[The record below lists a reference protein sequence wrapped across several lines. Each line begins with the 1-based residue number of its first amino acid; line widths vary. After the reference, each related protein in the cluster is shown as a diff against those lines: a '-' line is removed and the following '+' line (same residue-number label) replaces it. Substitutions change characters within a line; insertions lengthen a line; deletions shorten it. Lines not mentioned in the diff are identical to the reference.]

1 MAPRLALALTLAF
14 LAAVRPAAAV
24 QVDFLPKPD
33 PDDGKTFRVLCFHD
47 IRDNLRASFETL
59 PDGFAV
65 DTKMLT
71 NMFSWIQANGYH
83 PVTLAQID
91 AARHGGKPLPKRPIL
106 LTLMTAM
113 KATTRRSSRCSSS
126 SAFRRCSAW

>member
-1 MAPRLALALTLAF
+1 MPMQALRQPSLRRFIAWIALALVLA
-14 LAAVRPAAAV
+14 LVAAVRPASAV

-59 PDGFAV
+59 PDAFAV

-91 AARHGGKPLPKRPIL
+91 EARRGGSHCPS
-106 LTLMTAM
+106 A
-113 KATTRRSSRCSSS
+113 RSC
-126 SAFRRCSAW
+126 